1 MTSVVSILQ
10 VIRDAAQRVY
20 SFSND
25 QAGWGSLMAMATFGR
40 GSNYTG
46 NGSAWPSAST
56 GSGLELK
63 ENLCP
68 CMGKGCQ
75 MIDCLSVLL
84 EGRLSWNGFYRGACC
99 SWIVTDAIRNVGA
112 QQGKCIYCF
121 TIVFLYGTYFQQQL
135 DKLPSQVSQSWKSIL
150 ITEYWI
156 CADRWLRNHSFYP
169 RFTTTLP
176 VFLINIMCQ

>member
-1 MTSVVSILQ
+1 MFVQIFWPHLERKGSCQRSITIHQRPTPCRIHFHPALMRYHLSKSWCFFNPPRIECSWSKIVLLFLKRLTQTNVLYKYMFMTSVVSILQ

-68 CMGKGCQ
+68 CMGQGCQ
-75 MIDCLSVLL
+75 KWV
-84 EGRLSWNGFYRGACC
+84 
-99 SWIVTDAIRNVGA
+99 
-112 QQGKCIYCF
+112 
-121 TIVFLYGTYFQQQL
+121 
-135 DKLPSQVSQSWKSIL
+135 
-150 ITEYWI
+150 
-156 CADRWLRNHSFYP
+156 
-169 RFTTTLP
+169 
-176 VFLINIMCQ
+176 